1 MKVTHPSRCSLVCES
16 APSIYLIQIPRF
28 YFLFFSLSFEILSLK
43 HLCSCFYSPTLVSES
58 VFPNHIRYFTLI
70 SKKCDSR
77 SNQKPHVK
85 PLQPHPSWNHR
96 FHDLQTEIDSNFVY
110 FLDPTEIVLLLTCK
124 HSKVLQ
130 QNKLPLLKFNH
141 TSCHFFKSV
150 PTPWSGQGFPWQ
162 SSPVSF
168 NRRRKAG
175 WWLIPFPRLKKKKTN
190 RANKIHFP
198 KFCPCFFVSRS
209 CAQPFISLLCLPTLS
224 NPLIILSQSFLL
236 LPIFSLC
243 LPEQFL
249 HFLKVF
255 HIGTHLS

>member
-1 MKVTHPSRCSLVCES
+1 MKVTHPSKCSLVCES
-16 APSIYLIQIPRF
+16 APSIYLIQIPLF
-28 YFLFFSLSFEILSLK
+28 CFLFFSLSFEILSSK

-96 FHDLQTEIDSNFVY
+96 FHDLQTEIDSNFDY

-124 HSKVLQ
+124 HFKVLQ

-141 TSCHFFKSV
+141 TSCHFSKSV

-168 NRRRKAG
+168 NRRSKAG
-175 WWLIPFPRLKKKKTN
+175 WWPIPFPRLKKKKTN

-224 NPLIILSQSFLL
+224 NPLISVTIFLASSHL
-236 LPIFSLC
+236 
-243 LPEQFL
+243 FL
-249 HFLKVF
+249 VPLRAVPTFFFKLF